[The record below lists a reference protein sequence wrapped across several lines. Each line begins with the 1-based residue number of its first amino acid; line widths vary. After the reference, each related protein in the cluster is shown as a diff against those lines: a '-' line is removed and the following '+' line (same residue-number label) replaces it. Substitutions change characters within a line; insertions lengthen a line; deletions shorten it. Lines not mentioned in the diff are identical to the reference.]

1 MNFIET
7 RALHSLSKQ
16 STPVD
21 IDDYIEKWHTSDTG
35 LSLHEFLGMTW
46 DEYKVWIEKNELPP
60 LPKNHQEMWLIYT
73 QETRDYLIKRD
84 AFPTFR
90 IFNDPD
96 MELGLRMRLRAMFK
110 PPKEE

>member
-7 RALHSLSKQ
+7 RALHSLGKN

-21 IDDYIEKWHTSDTG
+21 IHDFIGEWHDSESE
-35 LSLHEFLGMTW
+35 LSLHEYLGMTW
-46 DEYKVWIEKNELPP
+46 EEYKAWAERDELPP
-60 LPKNHQEMWLIYT
+60 LPKNHQEMWLVYT

-90 IFNDPD
+90 VFNDPD
-96 MELGLRMRLRAMFK
+96 MELGLRMKLRAMYRK
-110 PPKEE
+110 PKE

>member
-1 MNFIET
+1 MNFIER
-7 RALHSLSKQ
+7 RALASLGKN
-16 STPVD
+16 STPVY
-21 IDDYIEKWHTSDTG
+21 IDDYVEKWHLGEGPG
-35 LSLHEFLGMTW
+35 LALHEYLGMTH
-46 DEYKVWIEKNELPP
+46 EQYKVWFEKNELPP

-96 MELGLRMRLRAMFK
+96 MELGLRMRLRAMYRK
-110 PPKEE
+110 PE